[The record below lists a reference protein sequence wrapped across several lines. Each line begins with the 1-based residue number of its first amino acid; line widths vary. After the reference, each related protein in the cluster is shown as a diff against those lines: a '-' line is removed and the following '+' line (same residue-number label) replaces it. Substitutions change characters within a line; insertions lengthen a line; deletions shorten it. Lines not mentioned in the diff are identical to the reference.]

1 MSIEELE
8 RHLDQ
13 SFMNRYSSAMKK
25 GKTIHLNCKGNKP
38 SEKSYEEASKRYF
51 CLVNMDKSKMENLEV
66 GDKTETKQ
74 NNPDTENKSSDIGTE
89 EPQNAGQEH

>member
-25 GKTIHLNCKGNKP
+25 GKTIHLNCEGNKP

-51 CLVNMDKSKMENLEV
+51 HWINMDKSKIENLEV
-66 GDKTETKQ
+66 GDKTGTKP
-74 NNPDTENKSSDIGTE
+74 NNPDTEKQIFGYW
-89 EPQNAGQEH
+89 A